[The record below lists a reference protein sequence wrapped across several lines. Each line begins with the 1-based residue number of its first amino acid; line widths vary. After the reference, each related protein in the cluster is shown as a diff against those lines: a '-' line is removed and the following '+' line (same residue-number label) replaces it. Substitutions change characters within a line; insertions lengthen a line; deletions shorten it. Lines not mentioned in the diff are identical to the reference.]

1 MVIKDEDVF
10 LTVLAAL
17 HPEMDGLIGGSIPK
31 DRRELITINVDNYTY
46 MCGGKNDPGESIIQ
60 TASRE
65 AEEEG
70 WGLAKGATVYEVFRG
85 SKIGIGLNTSM
96 FFSVCVCDT
105 PMIKLK
111 DYKEKYRGVE
121 QRKLTMFHIES
132 LWESGDSTK
141 IVHQIYR
148 DVLNGRKNIPPINF
162 RNGKWI
168 F

>member
-1 MVIKDEDVF
+1 
-10 LTVLAAL
+10 
-17 HPEMDGLIGGSIPK
+17 
-31 DRRELITINVDNYTY
+31 
-46 MCGGKNDPGESIIQ
+46 
-60 TASRE
+60 
-65 AEEEG
+65 
-70 WGLAKGATVYEVFRG
+70 
-85 SKIGIGLNTSM
+85 M

-162 RNGKWI
+162 KNGRWI